1 MKKHQSGYPHQKE
14 TFYKTM
20 ARDQPKSPDYRL
32 KRTVQTEEYSR
43 DRTAKHRG
51 SLSRTFGSYRHPRT
65 EGKIL
70 NADQR
75 LENSDISTMI
85 F

>member
-1 MKKHQSGYPHQKE
+1 MTPLPPKE

-43 DRTAKHRG
+43 DRTVKHKGKSPAETSAPTDILESRG
-51 SLSRTFGSYRHPRT
+51 RS
-65 EGKIL
+65 
-70 NADQR
+70 
-75 LENSDISTMI
+75 
-85 F
+85 

>member
-1 MKKHQSGYPHQKE
+1 MKKHQSDPPPKE

-20 ARDQPKSPDYRL
+20 AHNQPKSPDYRL

-51 SLSRTFGSYRHPRT
+51 SLQQN
-65 EGKIL
+65 L
-70 NADQR
+70 R
-75 LENSDISTMI
+75 LLQTS
-85 F
+85 